1 MWGTSRGTGV
11 AAALAVALLVA
22 ACSGSGDDDGNGDD
36 RSDDRGSDTGDA
48 ATAEGSFTVLSYN
61 VAGLPQEISTE
72 NPEAHLPLISPLLDD
87 YDLVLTQEDFDWW
100 RPMLEGFDFVNYHER
115 LRADV
120 THEHRTGQY
129 PGPEAT
135 GVDVAARPDLQIGD
149 GLGILSRFPFEGEE
163 RVPWEGCFGGFDTS
177 DGGAADCLAAKGF
190 AVVRMTLAD
199 GVELD
204 VYTLHGEAGGSDRDQ
219 ALQDADYTQ
228 LAAFVDE
235 HSEGRAVLLG
245 GDTNLHTDP
254 EHPDAEG
261 TADTDIWQAF
271 LEATGLTD
279 GCEAAGCDRTGAIDK
294 IAYRSAPDGS
304 LELTVT
310 GYEFPEDRFVDAAGE
325 ALSDHPPLAAEFEWS
340 ADAT

>member
-1 MWGTSRGTGV
+1 MTAVG
-11 AAALAVALLVA
+11 LAVALLA
-22 ACSGSGDDDGNGDD
+22 TACSGGDDNEDGGGGGGD
-36 RSDDRGSDTGDA
+36 SGGDSP
-48 ATAEGSFTVLSYN
+48 TAEGTFSVLSYN

-149 GLGILSRFPFEGEE
+149 GLGILSRFPFAEEE

-190 AVVRMTLAD
+190 AVVRTTLAD

-204 VYTLHGEAGGSDRDQ
+204 VYTLHAEAGGSDQDQ

-228 LAAFVDE
+228 LAAFVEE

-261 TADTDIWQAF
+261 TADTEIWERF
-271 LEATGLTD
+271 LEATGLED
-279 GCEAAGCDRTGAIDK
+279 GCGAAGCDRTGAIDK
-294 IAYRSAPDGS
+294 IAFRSAPDGS
-304 LELTVT
+304 LELRVT
-310 GYEFPEDRFVDAAGE
+310 DYQFPEDRFVDDAGE
-325 ALSDHPPLAAEFEWS
+325 ALSDHPPLAAELEWT
-340 ADAT
+340 ANAT